1 MNMKNW
7 VKDYINSDVK
17 KAMPIL
23 SFPGIQITGI
33 TVDELVRD
41 SDLQAKTM
49 QAVAQRTDSAAS
61 VSMMDLSVEAEAFG
75 AQIITSATE
84 VPTVVGAI
92 VRDIDAA
99 NALRIPKVGEGRTG
113 IYLEALAK
121 ASALITDRPVFCGVI
136 GPFSLAGR
144 LLGVSDIMVDCYME
158 PELVET
164 VMEKT
169 TLFLIDYI
177 KEYKKTGASGVCMA
191 EPLTGLLSPAL
202 AESFSAP
209 YVKRIVDAVQD
220 DSFAVIYHNC
230 GNNTMLM
237 MDAILS
243 AGAMG
248 YHFGDVISM
257 KEAVEKVPSDVLV
270 MGNIS
275 PSEQFLSGTPESMR
289 AAVID
294 LMNECC
300 DGHKNFVISSGCDIP
315 PASKWENIDAFFAA
329 VAEYYGTK

>member
-1 MNMKNW
+1 MNMRKW
-7 VKDYINSDVK
+7 TEDYINSAVK
-17 KAMPIL
+17 KGMPIL

-33 TVDELVRD
+33 TVEQLVKD
-41 SDLQAKTM
+41 SELQAQTM
-49 QAVAQRTDSAAS
+49 QAVAERTDSAAS

-75 AQIITSATE
+75 SQIITSATE

-92 VRDIDAA
+92 VRDMDAA
-99 NALRIPKVGEGRTG
+99 NALRVPEVGEGRTG
-113 IYLEALAK
+113 IYLDALSK
-121 ASALITDRPVFCGVI
+121 ATKLITDRPVFCGVI

-144 LLGVSDIMVDCYME
+144 ILGVSDIMVDCYME

-169 TLFLIDYI
+169 TQFLIKYI
-177 KEYKKTGASGVCMA
+177 TEYKKTGAAGVCMA

-202 AESFSAP
+202 AEGFSAP

-237 MDAILS
+237 MDSILT

-248 YHFGDVISM
+248 YHFGDAISM

-270 MGNIS
+270 MGNVS

-289 AAVID
+289 GAVLG

-300 DGHKNFVISSGCDIP
+300 VGHDNFIISSGCDIP

-329 VAEYYGTK
+329 VAEYYGAK